1 MSGDA
6 YLAAPKAAEL
16 RGVDCVTGHGYI
28 DHVGACE
35 VGNGECGGEAENL
48 AVPFKD
54 TLGKNFKLFRCGR
67 DELAGV
73 GESGD

>member
-1 MSGDA
+1 MSGAA

-28 DHVGACE
+28 DHMGACKDGGE
-35 VGNGECGGEAENL
+35 ECGCEAENL
-48 AVPFKD
+48 AAPFKD
-54 TLGKNFKLFRCGR
+54 TLVKDFELFRCGR

>member
-1 MSGDA
+1 MSGAA

-28 DHVGACE
+28 DHMGACE
-35 VGNGECGGEAENL
+35 DGGGECGCEAENL
-48 AVPFKD
+48 AAPFKD
-54 TLGKNFKLFRCGR
+54 TLVKDFELFRCGR
-67 DELAGV
+67 DEFAGI